1 MKILSKTPL
10 RISLFGGGTDFPEY
24 FKNEKSLIIG
34 GAIDKYIYISLSN
47 YYSNLFKDKLKIF
60 YSKLEFV
67 NKNTSIKHPVIKQ
80 IFIKEKIKKNIEIH
94 IASDLPSNSGLGSSS
109 SFSVGMLNL
118 INFYKRKL
126 IYKKKF

>member
-1 MKILSKTPL
+1 M
-10 RISLFGGGTDFPEY
+10 
-24 FKNEKSLIIG
+24 
-34 GAIDKYIYISLSN
+34 SN